1 MIEMLVMTISA
12 VVFNDTIAEKLD
24 EILRY
29 VGFYYRDKR
38 EELELTQKELAEMA
52 FISLEDVRLLEAG
65 KDNGFQCAV
74 YFEMLAD
81 LNDLELKDIHY
92 KVKDRGCS
100 NIADNNYLLLAMA
113 LEIDLKKVF
122 REALKEIK

>member
-1 MIEMLVMTISA
+1 MLVMTISA
-12 VVFNDTIAEKLD
+12 VVFNDTIAEKLND
-24 EILRY
+24 ILRY
-29 VGFYYRDKR
+29 VGFYYRDRR

-65 KDNGFQCAV
+65 KGIGFQCAV
-74 YFEMLAD
+74 YYEMLAE

-100 NIADNNYLLLAMA
+100 NIADNNYLLLAMV